1 MNGPGKLNSKFF
13 LILRWIARIIVSLAA
28 GLLLLFG
35 VANLIGGEIWEISP
49 LGLLG
54 FTLFVITAILA
65 WIWEG
70 VAGGLLLLCSI
81 IFYMLVP
88 TAFWRPSDAFP
99 PTPLLI
105 FPIAAILFIICWL
118 KSRSRQEIS

>member
-1 MNGPGKLNSKFF
+1 MKGPGKLNSVFF
-13 LILRWIARIIVSLAA
+13 LILRWVARVIVSLAA

-35 VANLIGGEIWEISP
+35 VANLIGGEIWEIPP
-49 LGLLG
+49 LGLVG
-54 FTLFVITAILA
+54 FTLLVIAAILA

-81 IFYMLVP
+81 IFYILAP
-88 TAFWRPSDAFP
+88 TAFWRSTDTFP

-105 FPIAAILFIICWL
+105 FPIIAILFLICWL
-118 KSRSRQEIS
+118 KSRPKSEIS